1 MRRIIVISLI
11 GLFFLVGLGIL
22 FYPMIADYV
31 NARNQSRVITSYY
44 DDIAQISE
52 EDYTQLIEEAT
63 EYNMSLLTNKSRFKF
78 TDEDREKYNKLLT
91 PKGKQVM
98 GILEIEAIGVKLPI
112 YHGTSEGVLQVG
124 IGHIEGSSLPI
135 GGLGTHSALSG
146 HRGLPSATL
155 LTHLDK
161 LIVGDTFTLHI
172 LNEVLTY
179 QVDQIV
185 VTEPD
190 DMSEMAID
198 EDKDYCTLVTCT
210 PYGINSHRMLVRGVR
225 IETIEATDVKPTVNR
240 ILESDAYQYNTF
252 AIVGT
257 VTAIALIPS
266 VTVGIISYVRYSMKI
281 KKLIKKL
288 KGGR

>member
-1 MRRIIVISLI
+1 MRKIIVISLI

-31 NARNQSRVITSYY
+31 NARNQSRVIASYY

-63 EYNMSLLTNKSRFKF
+63 EYNMSLLTNENRFKF

-91 PKGKQVM
+91 PKGKQIM

-161 LIVGDTFTLHI
+161 LVVGDTFTLHI
-172 LNEVLTY
+172 LNEILTY

-185 VTEPD
+185 VAEPD

-198 EDKDYCTLVTCT
+198 KDKDYCTLVTCT

-225 IETIEATDVKPTVNR
+225 IETIQATDAKPTVNR
-240 ILESDAYQYNTF
+240 ILESDAHQYNTF
-252 AIVGT
+252 SIVGT

-266 VTVGIISYVRYSMKI
+266 VIVGIISYIRYSMKI

>member
-1 MRRIIVISLI
+1 MRKIIVISLI

-31 NARNQSRVITSYY
+31 NARNQSRVIASYY

-266 VTVGIISYVRYSMKI
+266 VIVGIISYVRYSMKI